1 MRIVALEEHFVIP
14 ELTARLD
21 TALGRR
27 DSNASSAAARARGG
41 KQRELAELG
50 PARIAD
56 MDAAGIT
63 VQVLSMPGG
72 GAELLD
78 GATGVS
84 LAHDYN
90 NALAQ
95 AMAQYPG
102 RLAGFAHLPMR
113 SPEAAADEL
122 ERTVRNFGFQGA
134 LISGLTDGRCL
145 DHPLFE
151 PILARAVALD
161 VPIYIHPGIP
171 VEPVRRAYYDGLPG
185 QLSRAMA
192 TSAWGWHIETAVQ
205 ALRLVLSGTLDRH
218 PQLKIILGHMGEAL
232 PFMLARC
239 EDKVA
244 AEAAKVLRRTVTQTI
259 LDQVWI
265 TTSGFFTLPPFLAA
279 LHTFG
284 VDRILFSV
292 DYPYSANAEGR
303 AFLDALPLSPAD
315 REKIA
320 HGNADRLLRFT

>member
-1 MRIVALEEHFVIP
+1 MRVVALEEHFIVAG
-14 ELTARLD
+14 LAARHGLPP
-21 TALGRR
+21 
-27 DSNASSAAARARGG
+27 AAADRGRGG
-41 KQRELAELG
+41 KERELADLG

-78 GATGVS
+78 GAAGID
-84 LAHDYN
+84 LARAYN
-90 NALAQ
+90 DALAQ
-95 AMAQYPG
+95 AAARYPG

-113 SPEAAADEL
+113 SPDAAADEL
-122 ERTVRNFGFQGA
+122 ERVVRDLGFHGA
-134 LISGLTDGRCL
+134 LISGLTGGHCL
-145 DHPLFE
+145 DHPSFE
-151 PILARAVALD
+151 SILARAVTLD
-161 VPIYIHPGIP
+161 VPIYIHPGIA

-192 TSAWGWHIETAVQ
+192 TSAWGWHIETAIQV
-205 ALRLVLSGTLDRH
+205 LRLVLSGTLDRH
-218 PQLKIILGHMGEAL
+218 PRLKLIVGHMGEAL

-239 EDKVA
+239 EDKA
-244 AEAAKVLRRTVTQTI
+244 GAEAAKVLRRTITQTMME
-259 LDQVWI
+259 QVWI
-265 TTSGFFTLPPFLAA
+265 TTSGFFTLPPFVNA

-292 DYPYSANAEGR
+292 DYPYSTNAEGR
-303 AFLDALPLSPAD
+303 SFLDALPVSPLD

-320 HGNADRLLRFT
+320 HRNADQLLRLT

>member
-1 MRIVALEEHFVIP
+1 MRIVALEEHFIVP
-14 ELTARLD
+14 ELAARVD
-21 TALGRR
+21 AALGRGVG
-27 DSNASSAAARARGG
+27 DTSAVARRARGG
-41 KQRELAELG
+41 KQSELAELG

-63 VQVLSMPGG
+63 LQVLSMPGG

-78 GATGVS
+78 GDAGVS
-84 LAHDYN
+84 LARHYN
-90 NALAQ
+90 DALAQ
-95 AMAQYPG
+95 AVARHPG

-113 SPEAAADEL
+113 NPEAAADEL
-122 ERTVRNFGFQGA
+122 ERTVRNFGFHGA

-145 DHPLFE
+145 DDPMFE
-151 PILARAVALD
+151 PVLARAAALD

-185 QLSRAMA
+185 QLSRALA

-244 AEAAKVLRRTVTQTI
+244 AEASKVLRRTVTQTI
-259 LDQVWI
+259 LEQMWI
-265 TTSGFFTLPPFLAA
+265 TTSGFFSLPPFLAA

-284 VDRILFSV
+284 ADRILFSV

-303 AFLDALPLSPAD
+303 AFLDALPVSPAD

-320 HGNADRLLRFT
+320 HGNADRLLRLT